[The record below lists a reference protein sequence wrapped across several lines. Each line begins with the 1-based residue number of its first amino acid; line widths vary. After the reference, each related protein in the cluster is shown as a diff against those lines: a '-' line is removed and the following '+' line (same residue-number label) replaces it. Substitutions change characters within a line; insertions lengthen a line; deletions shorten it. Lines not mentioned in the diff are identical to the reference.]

1 MTHTTEKAALPYE
14 AWSATRDTL
23 HAHTQVL
30 GKLAAALAPGEPQLQ
45 HAALR
50 LSARGWETLPL
61 PAPNGT
67 GAFVVA
73 LDLHAHEA
81 LVEHSDG
88 RTHRLPLAPDRSV
101 REVTREVLA
110 AVAEIGGHV
119 ELDLTPRET
128 PWTTPLDEDDE
139 HATYDPKQVAAY
151 FAAATRAALV
161 LASVRAPYRGR
172 STPVNAWWGSFDLAV
187 NLLSGRPA
195 EPPSTD
201 FIMRNEPRSMPT
213 LTPRRPGSTRRRSY
227 PRPLTGMRRSAS
239 TSSTGMTWLSA
250 LTRTRPHSSS
260 PARRPNTPAT
270 SASGIPPSLPAS
282 RRRRPPSRRPRGGS
296 SGLELSLADVVPLE
310 LEPRKPMRL
319 PAFVPKP
326 ISLSPYPG
334 GVQAVEKAALD
345 GPDGCLLARHAPIL
359 PYCSPQ
365 AKW

>member
-187 NLLSGRPA
+187 NLFSGRPA

-201 FIMRNEPRSMPT
+201 FIMRNAMNAQEVAIGWW
-213 LTPRRPGSTRRRSY
+213 PGDGRY
-227 PRPLTGMRRSAS
+227 PRAAFYAYAHPAPAGFDSATLLPAAAHWDAALGEYILDWDDVVVSSDPHATALEFARSAAQHACDVCE
-239 TSSTGMTWLSA
+239 WDPA
-250 LTRTRPHSSS
+250 LAASIE
-260 PARRPNTPAT
+260 ATP
-270 SASGIPPSLPAS
+270 PPVA
-282 RRRRPPSRRPRGGS
+282 
-296 SGLELSLADVVPLE
+296 
-310 LEPRKPMRL
+310 
-319 PAFVPKP
+319 
-326 ISLSPYPG
+326 
-334 GVQAVEKAALD
+334 
-345 GPDGCLLARHAPIL
+345 
-359 PYCSPQ
+359 
-365 AKW
+365 